1 MFEKLKK
8 LINKTKEEDKKIVK
22 KVKED
27 ETDVALGDLLHNLNT
42 EMRKTGVNSK
52 VIREVNGKQIEEDTD
67 EYFKN
72 KKK

>member
-1 MFEKLKK
+1 MRYSLLLFL
-8 LINKTKEEDKKIVK
+8 LILGCSSPNET